1 MNENEIK
8 KLFDLVYPYENLKR
22 NKKEDKL
29 WEDTALC
36 SGYPGVIL
44 FISDYLKKKNLEG
57 SIDQYVQKMIDA
69 YNNMRT
75 IDLSLFSGLSGVS
88 FALSIIDYN
97 KYESLINQSTNYII
111 DNLMIFTNAI
121 DEDDLKFEDYDLMSG
136 LCGILLYLIYYY
148 HKKPS
153 KRLLN
158 KIELSINK
166 LLLIYDKNKFFVK
179 SQYFFTEVEQKN
191 YPNGGFNIGLSHGIT
206 GFLAVLIK
214 YSDITNINHRT
225 KINNY
230 KNKIYNDLISD
241 GYNSHERYVWPQIK
255 TISFCKIEFA
265 FFDSWCYGPPSIIYH
280 LYKVAK
286 ENHRINDK
294 TMFEEMMKNIA
305 KDIQG
310 ITSPSF
316 CHGYAG
322 LLTIFIEFNK
332 LAGKEII
339 EENILNSISEK
350 IMEFYNHNDFP
361 FYENHYDIDSGRK
374 YRFKDLGLLTGIS
387 GIGLSLLHLQ
397 NQNSL
402 QWFQVFTL

>member
-148 HKKPS
+148 HC
-153 KRLLN
+153 LL
-158 KIELSINK
+158 
-166 LLLIYDKNKFFVK
+166 Y
-179 SQYFFTEVEQKN
+179 
-191 YPNGGFNIGLSHGIT
+191 
-206 GFLAVLIK
+206 
-214 YSDITNINHRT
+214 
-225 KINNY
+225 
-230 KNKIYNDLISD
+230 
-241 GYNSHERYVWPQIK
+241 
-255 TISFCKIEFA
+255 
-265 FFDSWCYGPPSIIYH
+265 
-280 LYKVAK
+280 
-286 ENHRINDK
+286 
-294 TMFEEMMKNIA
+294 
-305 KDIQG
+305 
-310 ITSPSF
+310 TSPSPR
-316 CHGYAG
+316 
-322 LLTIFIEFNK
+322 
-332 LAGKEII
+332 
-339 EENILNSISEK
+339 
-350 IMEFYNHNDFP
+350 D
-361 FYENHYDIDSGRK
+361 
-374 YRFKDLGLLTGIS
+374 
-387 GIGLSLLHLQ
+387 
-397 NQNSL
+397 
-402 QWFQVFTL
+402 